1 MLTRD
6 QEEDL
11 RTAMRAFRPV
21 EWRERPAPIVK
32 PVRILFNDGAVYC
45 GTAAQIQI
53 YADSKHEQR
62 VILSGP
68 GHLQW
73 FPADSVRRV
82 FVGRV

>member
-1 MLTRD
+1 MLNSS
-6 QEEDL
+6 QQEDL
-11 RTAMRAFRPV
+11 RTATRVFTTD
-21 EWRERPAPIVK
+21 WRERPAPVK
-32 PVRILFNDGAVYC
+32 KPIRILFTNGSVYC
-45 GTAAQIQI
+45 GTATQIQV
-53 YADSKHEQR
+53 YTDSKHEQR